1 MSRKRSI
8 RNRGKRQKK
17 EKVTELDI
25 TSLLD
30 VLVILLVFLLKNY
43 SATGDL
49 ANVPKG
55 VTLPNSES
63 MTINNPGVMVQAS
76 KTQIWIDDEEIKA
89 DNMNRK
95 MTLLYNSLVKK
106 RQTVENVKKSV
117 KNAVK
122 FSGKVNLVLDKEIR
136 YNYLRSILK
145 VAADAGYETYQFIVS
160 GQE

>member
-145 VAADAGYETYQFIVS
+145 VAADAGDETYQFIVS